1 MKDIGNSSNFTEDEE
16 LFLLRNKQGKIVGIK
31 DLKQANFQ
39 ETMKDWKKH
48 LPKPSLLS
56 IIIWV
61 AVALLGGLAWSLI
74 ALAQG
79 ETINAIWFVIAAVC
93 SYLIGYRF
101 YALYI
106 QRKIMRPN
114 DLRATP
120 SESHNDGKE
129 FDPTNRVVYSVTI
142 LLQLLELGL
151 WLDQF

>member
-1 MKDIGNSSNFTEDEE
+1 MKDIGNSSNFTEEEE

-120 SESHNDGKE
+120 SESHNSTQPIE
-129 FDPTNRVVYSVTI
+129 LFYSVTI